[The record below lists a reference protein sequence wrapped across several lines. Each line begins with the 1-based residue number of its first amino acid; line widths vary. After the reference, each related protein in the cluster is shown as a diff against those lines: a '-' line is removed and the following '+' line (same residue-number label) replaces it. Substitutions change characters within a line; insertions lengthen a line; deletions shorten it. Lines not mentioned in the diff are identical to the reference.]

1 MKSFLQN
8 NDIEMHSTHNEEKSV
23 IAERFIKTLKN
34 KTYKYMTSVSKNVYV
49 DKLDDIVNKCNN
61 TYHSIIKMKPVNVK
75 LNTHILILVK
85 KLMIKIRNLKLV
97 VILVY
102 QNIKMFLQKF
112 TLQIGLKKLCD

>member
-1 MKSFLQN
+1 
-8 NDIEMHSTHNEEKSV
+8 
-23 IAERFIKTLKN
+23 
-34 KTYKYMTSVSKNVYV
+34 MTSVSKNVSI

-75 LNTHILILVK
+75 LNTHI
-85 KLMIKIRNLKLV
+85 NLKLV
-97 VILVY
+97 VILEY